1 MEKSTQAITGTQAV
15 NRATALLVHVLEA
28 ERSPL
33 LTELALAH
41 SLAKSTT
48 SRLLGALER
57 AGLVERDRVGAFQAG
72 PVLTK
77 FARSR
82 GGEADLAARFHP
94 VLERIAQSTG
104 ETANLAIAGH
114 GAVDLIDQVDGHY
127 LLGAKNWIGTNVPL
141 HCSALGK
148 VLLAFGAAT
157 TPKGKLARR
166 TCATITSK
174 IKLEDELTRV
184 KRKGFASI
192 YDELEEGLVA
202 IAAPVREIDGTVIGA
217 ISISGP
223 STRIT
228 KERIE
233 KFGNLLIA
241 EIEAEKPT
249 KKKEGAA

>member
-1 MEKSTQAITGTQAV
+1 MDKSTQAITGTQAV
-15 NRATALLVHVLEA
+15 NRASALLVHVLES

-41 SLAKSTT
+41 GLAKSTT

-57 AGLVERDRVGAFQAG
+57 AGLLQRDRDGAFQPG
-72 PVLTK
+72 SVLTK
-77 FARSR
+77 FARTR
-82 GGEADLAARFHP
+82 GGEADLAARFHS
-94 VLERIAQSTG
+94 VLERLSQSTG
-104 ETANLAIAGH
+104 ETANLAITGH

-127 LLGAKNWIGTNVPL
+127 LLGAKNWVGTNVPL

-157 TPKGKLARR
+157 MPNGRLVRR
-166 TCATITSK
+166 TSATITSK
-174 IKLEDELTRV
+174 SQLEDELTLV
-184 KRKGFASI
+184 KNRGFASI
-192 YDELEEGLVA
+192 FDELEEGLVA

-233 KFGNLLIA
+233 KFGALLMA
-241 EIEAEKPT
+241 EIKAEKPIT
-249 KKKEGAA
+249 KTEGAA

>member
-15 NRATALLVHVLEA
+15 SRASALLVHVLEA

-41 SLAKSTT
+41 GLAKSTT

-57 AGLVERDRVGAFQAG
+57 AGLVQRDRDGAFQPG
-72 PVLTK
+72 SVLTK
-77 FARSR
+77 FARTR

-94 VLERIAQSTG
+94 VLERLSQSTG

-148 VLLAFGAAT
+148 ILLAFGAAT
-157 TPKGKLARR
+157 MPKGRLARR
-166 TCATITSK
+166 TSSTITSK
-174 IKLEDELTRV
+174 VQLEDALTIV
-184 KRKGFASI
+184 KARGFASI
-192 YDELEEGLVA
+192 YDELEDGLVA

-228 KERIE
+228 RERIE
-233 KFGNLLIA
+233 KFGALLIA
-241 EIEAEKPT
+241 EITAEKPT

>member
-15 NRATALLVHVLEA
+15 NRANALLVHILEA
-28 ERSPL
+28 ERPPL
-33 LTELALAH
+33 LTDLALAH
-41 SLAKSTT
+41 GLAKSTT

-57 AGLVERDRVGAFQAG
+57 SGLVQRDRAGAFQAG

-77 FARSR
+77 FARTR
-82 GGEADLAARFHP
+82 GGEADLAARFHA

-104 ETANLAIAGH
+104 ETANLAVAGH
-114 GAVDLIDQVDGHY
+114 GAVDLIDQVDGRY
-127 LLGAKNWIGTNVPL
+127 LLGAKNWVGTNVPL

-157 TPKGKLARR
+157 TPKGRLARR
-166 TCATITSK
+166 TSETITSK
-174 IKLEDELTRV
+174 IQLEDELTRV

-202 IAAPVREIDGTVIGA
+202 VAAPVREIDGTVIGA
-217 ISISGP
+217 ISVSGP

-228 KERIE
+228 KAQIE
-233 KFGNLLIA
+233 KLGALLVA
-241 EIEAEKPT
+241 EIAAENPT
-249 KKKEGAA
+249 SKKEGAA

>member
-15 NRATALLVHVLEA
+15 NRASALLVHVLEA

-41 SLAKSTT
+41 GLAKSTT

-57 AGLVERDRVGAFQAG
+57 AGLVQRDRDGAFLPG
-72 PVLTK
+72 SVLTK
-77 FARSR
+77 FARTR

-94 VLERIAQSTG
+94 VLERLSQSTG

-114 GAVDLIDQVDGHY
+114 GAVDLIDQVDGNY
-127 LLGAKNWIGTNVPL
+127 LLGAKNWVGTNVPL

-157 TPKGKLARR
+157 MPKGRLARR
-166 TCATITSK
+166 TNQTITSK
-174 IKLEDELTRV
+174 VQLEDELTLV
-184 KRKGFASI
+184 KSRGFASI
-192 YDELEEGLVA
+192 YDELE
-202 IAAPVREIDGTVIGA
+202 AAPVREIDGTVIGA

-228 KERIE
+228 RERIE
-233 KFGNLLIA
+233 KFGALLIA
-241 EIEAEKPT
+241 EITAEKPT
-249 KKKEGAA
+249 KKEGAA

>member
-1 MEKSTQAITGTQAV
+1 MEKSTQAIAGTQAV
-15 NRATALLVHVLEA
+15 NRASALLVHVLEA
-28 ERSPL
+28 ERSPV

-41 SLAKSTT
+41 GLAKSTT

-57 AGLVERDRVGAFQAG
+57 AGLLQRDRDGAFQPG

-77 FARSR
+77 FARTR
-82 GGEADLAARFHP
+82 GGEADLAARFHL
-94 VLERIAQSTG
+94 VLERLSQSTG
-104 ETANLAIAGH
+104 ETTNLAIVGH
-114 GAVDLIDQVDGHY
+114 GEVDLIDQVDGHY
-127 LLGAKNWIGTNVPL
+127 LLGAKNWVGTNVPL

-157 TPKGKLARR
+157 MPTGRLVRR
-166 TCATITSK
+166 TSATITSK
-174 IKLEDELTRV
+174 SHLEDELTLV
-184 KRKGFASI
+184 KNRGFASI
-192 YDELEEGLVA
+192 YDELEVGLVA

-217 ISISGP
+217 ISITGP

-233 KFGNLLIA
+233 KFGALLIA
-241 EIEAEKPT
+241 EITAEKPI

>member
-1 MEKSTQAITGTQAV
+1 MEKSAQAITGTQAV
-15 NRATALLVHVLEA
+15 NRASALLVHVLEA
-28 ERSPL
+28 ERSPI

-41 SLAKSTT
+41 GLAKSTT

-57 AGLVERDRVGAFQAG
+57 AGLVQRDRDGAFQAG

-77 FARSR
+77 FARTR
-82 GGEADLAARFHP
+82 GGEADLVARFRP
-94 VLERIAQSTG
+94 VLERISQSTG

-127 LLGAKNWIGTNVPL
+127 LMGAKNWVGTNVPL

-157 TPKGKLARR
+157 TPKGRLARR
-166 TCATITSK
+166 TSATITSK
-174 IKLEDELTRV
+174 IQLEDELTRV
-184 KRKGFASI
+184 KSKGFASI

-233 KFGNLLIA
+233 KFGALLVA
-241 EIEAEKPT
+241 EIASEKPT
-249 KKKEGAA
+249 RKKEGAA

>member
-15 NRATALLVHVLEA
+15 NRASALLVHVLEA

-41 SLAKSTT
+41 GLAKSTT

-57 AGLVERDRVGAFQAG
+57 SGLVQRDRNGAFQPG
-72 PVLTK
+72 SVLTK
-77 FARSR
+77 FARTR

-94 VLERIAQSTG
+94 VLERISQRTG
-104 ETANLAIAGH
+104 ETANLAVAGH

-157 TPKGKLARR
+157 TPKGRLIRR
-166 TCATITSK
+166 TSSTITSK
-174 IKLEDELTRV
+174 IQLEEELTRV
-184 KRKGFASI
+184 KSDGFASI
-192 YDELEEGLVA
+192 YDELEDGLVA
-202 IAAPVREIDGTVIGA
+202 IAVPVREIDGTVIGA
-217 ISISGP
+217 ISLSGP

-233 KFGNLLIA
+233 KFGALLIA
-241 EIEAEKPT
+241 EIAAEIPT
-249 KKKEGAA
+249 RKKEGAA